1 MCYGKASEFNFTRQK
16 VTVFQERLN
25 SRVHIA
31 AVVGENLLNFI
42 FIILYKSVHGFLLL
56 I

>member
-1 MCYGKASEFNFTRQK
+1 MRNVEARKFDFARQK

-25 SRVHIA
+25 SRVHISP
-31 AVVGENLLNFI
+31 VVGEYLLNFV
-42 FIILYKSVHGFLLL
+42 FIIVHKSVHGFLLL